1 MHLRP
6 LVLATVSVTSALVG
20 CSRDEFAPWGFA
32 QDIRLQCSSP
42 ARGQVGVAYSYTPSV
57 LAGTPVTWSVDDS
70 TPLPA
75 GLSLDPDTGTI
86 SGTPTV
92 EGTFPLTLVI
102 VDNRDNTSVIECG
115 AIIIDPGAG
124 IDCRDESVAPGD
136 IPDGFVGIAY
146 NFQAEGV
153 GGRPPYTNWTD
164 DGTLPP
170 GLTVDP
176 ANGVVSGTPE
186 VAGIYNVTLSATDA
200 EGQRLTSECG
210 VLEIRDPIQVDTDE
224 LLAVF
229 PDGCVSYGTTL
240 NQLIDDGVVIPVKD
254 ADGPPTC
261 SLVAGRGNGSR
272 NFDGN
277 SDTPDTFPP
286 GIAVN
291 ASTCELTGTIDP
303 KLRFGAYAWI
313 TTIEQSGTKA
323 YLPYCAPQD
332 VQAGTAYEVERQDG
346 GVDKT
351 LAPGHLVFDVE
362 ANSPP
367 TFSFGTMAPD
377 PIVTVTYNQ
386 NCGGSCFYAYV
397 FAFNALSGD
406 ASVSAYPSS
415 EFPAMGFQGFTHAI
429 RVTETDG
436 ADDNFLRNFGNRAF
450 VVNISFDYCMAQNEQ
465 DCGNNETDP
474 AAKRELIQTNGG
486 NSNYEFG
493 LIVLPKN

>member
-6 LVLATVSVTSALVG
+6 LVLTTAFVTSALVG

-32 QDIRLQCSSP
+32 QDVRLECSSP
-42 ARGQVGVAYSYTPSV
+42 ARGQVGVAYSYMPTV
-57 LAGTPVTWSVDDS
+57 QAGSPVTWDVDDA

-75 GLSLDPDTGTI
+75 GLSLDAETGVI

-92 EGTFPLTLVI
+92 EGTFPLTLII
-102 VDNRDNTSVIECG
+102 VDNRDNTSTIECG
-115 AIIIDPGAG
+115 PIIIDPGAG
-124 IDCRDESVAPGD
+124 IDCRDEDMAPGD

-146 NFQAEGV
+146 SFQPQGV
-153 GGRPPYTNWTD
+153 GGRPPYTQWSD

-170 GLTVDP
+170 GLTIDP
-176 ANGVVSGTPE
+176 TNGLISGTPT
-186 VAGIYNVTLSATDA
+186 VNGVYNVTLSAVDA
-200 EGQRLTSECG
+200 DGQRLVTDCG

-240 NQLIDDGVVIPVKD
+240 TDLIDDGVVIPVKD
-254 ADGPPTC
+254 ATTAPTC
-261 SLVAGRGNGSR
+261 SLVPGRGNGSR

-277 SDTPDTFPP
+277 PDTPDTFPP
-286 GIAVN
+286 GISVDPI
-291 ASTCELTGTIDP
+291 TCELSGKIDS
-303 KLRFGAYAWI
+303 KLRYGSYAWI

-332 VQAGTAYEVERQDG
+332 VQAGTAYGVERQDG

-351 LAPGHLVFDVE
+351 LAPGHLVFDLE
-362 ANSPP
+362 ASNPP
-367 TFSFGTMAPD
+367 TFTFGTATPD

-386 NCGGSCFYAYV
+386 TCAGSCFYAYV
-397 FAFNALSGD
+397 FSYNALSAA
-406 ASVSAYPSS
+406 ASVSANPHQ
-415 EFPAMGFQGFTHAI
+415 EFPAMGFGGFTHAI
-429 RVTETDG
+429 RVTETDET
-436 ADDNFLRNFGNRAF
+436 FLRNYGKRAF
-450 VVNISFDYCMAQNEQ
+450 VTNIAFDYCIAQNDQ

-474 AAKRELIQTNGG
+474 AAKRALIQANGG